1 LNIPKRALPLILLL
15 LISVSASHDDT
26 VGARYVQEDG
36 ADASDC
42 LDHHAPCR
50 NFQYALNLAQPGNT
64 VKVAAGIYDVTGID
78 PESYLF
84 GTIHAAGGYSPEA
97 HFHAQDP
104 DAYKTILVGV
114 DPKYRQAMGRL
125 GFKWSADMA
134 SARSGIVDETPA
146 PALQATQTTAATCV
160 QGFASQFPCRNVAF
174 LSQIP
179 LNSFSSRPTSAANV
193 WGFVDLNDNREY
205 AVIGLRNGTG
215 VIDVTDAA
223 NPREVAIV
231 PGNQSAWREVKIY
244 QVRDTAAN
252 RYRAYAYISTEAAN
266 SGVQVIDLSGLPNTV
281 SLANTIGDTSSQ
293 HTLYVSNIDYGTN
306 VVLPGREAFLYVA
319 GSNLNNGSWRVYS
332 LANPALPQLV
342 TASPVGTQYMH
353 DSTSLYLT
361 DSRTAQCDQGHNP
374 CEVLVDFNENSVDLW
389 DVTNKAAPVR
399 LSSTNYPNVEYTHSG
414 WPSEDQRHIFFHD
427 ELEEIRRGLA
437 TRIYTMSLDNLRA
450 PTIVTSYQGTT
461 TTTDHNGYTKGNRYY
476 VSHYRRGLMVFDAST
491 PTQLRE
497 IGTFDTFLAPA
508 ADSAGTDGAWG
519 VYPFLPSGNVLI
531 SDITNGLFV
540 LKDNTA
546 ALNASPGAVSFIGT
560 TLTVSEANAGATV
573 RLQRVGGH
581 AGSVTIQFA
590 TADGTALAASDYT
603 ARTGTVT
610 WEDGDTTEKTIAVT
624 VTNDTQ
630 DEGTERF
637 GITLSNPGGGLVV
650 EGASS
655 FEVTVT
661 NDDAAVVPPPSDS
674 GGGGGGGALEL
685 YTLLGVL
692 AALALRRRSV
702 PRLGRHGVMDSPG

>member
-1 LNIPKRALPLILLL
+1 MNIPKRALPLFLLL

-26 VGARYVQEDG
+26 VGARYVQQDG
-36 ADASDC
+36 TNASEC
-42 LDHHAPCR
+42 LDHHTPCQ
-50 NFQYALNLAQPGNT
+50 NIQYALNLAQPGNT

-84 GTIHAAGGYSPEA
+84 GTIHAAGGYSPAER
-97 HFHAQDP
+97 FHVRDP
-104 DAYKTILVGV
+104 DVYKTILVGV

-146 PALQATQTTAATCV
+146 PALQAVQTAAATCM
-160 QGFASQFPCRNVAF
+160 QGFASQFPCRNIAF

-179 LNSFSSRPTSAANV
+179 LSSFSSRPTAAANV

-223 NPREVAIV
+223 NPREVAVV
-231 PGNQSAWREVKIY
+231 PGNQSDWREVKIY
-244 QVRDTAAN
+244 QVRDEAAN
-252 RYRAYAYISTEAAN
+252 RYRAYAYISTEAPN
-266 SGVQVIDLSGLPNTV
+266 SGVQVIDLSGLPSTV
-281 SLANTIGDTSSQ
+281 SLANTIRDTSSQ

-319 GSNLNNGSWRVYS
+319 GSNLNLGSWRVYS
-332 LANPALPQLV
+332 LANPAQPQLI
-342 TASPVGTQYMH
+342 TAAPVGTGYMH

-374 CEVLVDFNENSVDLW
+374 CEVLVDFNETSVDLW
-389 DVTNKAAPVR
+389 DVTNKGAPVR
-399 LSSTNYPNVEYTHSG
+399 LSSTNYPTAEYTHSG
-414 WPSEDQRHIFFHD
+414 WPSADQRHIFIHD
-427 ELEEIRRGLA
+427 ELEEVRRGLA

-450 PTIVTSYQGTT
+450 PAIVTSYQGPT

-476 VSHYRRGLMVFDAST
+476 VSHYRRGLMVFDVST

-540 LKDNTA
+540 LKDSTA
-546 ALNASPGAVSFIGT
+546 ALGASPGAVTFIGT

-581 AGSVTIQFA
+581 AGTVTVQYA
-590 TADGTALAASDYT
+590 TADGSALAASDYT

-624 VTNDTQ
+624 VTNDAQ

-637 GITLSNPGGGLVV
+637 GVMLSNPGGGLVV
-650 EGASS
+650 EGSSS

-661 NDDAAVVPPPSDS
+661 NDDAAVVPPPS
-674 GGGGGGGALEL
+674 GGGGGGGGSMEL
-685 YTLLGVL
+685 YTLLGAL

-702 PRLGRHGVMDSPG
+702 PRRGRQGVMDSPG